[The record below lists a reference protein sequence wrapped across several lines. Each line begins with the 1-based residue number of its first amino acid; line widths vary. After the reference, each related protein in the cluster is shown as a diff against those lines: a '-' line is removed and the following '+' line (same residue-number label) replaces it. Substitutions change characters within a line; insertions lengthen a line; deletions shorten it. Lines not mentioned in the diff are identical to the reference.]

1 MRASA
6 GKYNILLASGV
17 VVAISLIISVL
28 FYQTYQLKLD
38 HFSNINQKLSNESKR
53 FTTLDNMSSTV
64 AEYGVRFNRFM
75 PVKRFEEEDRLYLLD
90 ALETIRIKYKIPK
103 LTYSIGVRKPYS
115 YNDDVIKDR
124 GLTVKVSDIK
134 LTMSLM
140 HEIDLI
146 SITKSLKK
154 IKGSIQLITSCQLK
168 RISAVND
175 TKASVSSPNIEAIC
189 NLRWY
194 TFKVS

>member
-6 GKYNILLASGV
+6 GKYNILLASSV
-17 VVAISLIISVL
+17 VVITSLIISIL
-28 FYQTYQLKLD
+28 FYQTYQSKLD
-38 HFSNINQKLSNESKR
+38 HYSNINQKLSNESKR
-53 FTTLDNMSSTV
+53 FTILDSMSRTV
-64 AEYGVRFNRFM
+64 AEYEARFNRYM

-103 LTYSIGVRKPYS
+103 LTYSIGVRKPYN
-115 YNDDVIKDR
+115 YKDGVIQDR
-124 GLTVKVSDIK
+124 GLTVMVSDIK

-146 SITKSLKK
+146 SITNSLKK
-154 IKGSIQLITSCQLK
+154 IKDSIQLVTSCKLK
-168 RISAVND
+168 RIGASN
-175 TKASVSSPNIEAIC
+175 TIKASVSSPNIEAIC
-189 NLRWY
+189 NVRWY

>member
-6 GKYNILLASGV
+6 GKYNLLLASSV
-17 VVAISLIISVL
+17 VVIISLIISVL
-28 FYQTYQLKLD
+28 FYQTYQSKLD
-38 HFSNINQKLSNESKR
+38 HYSNINQKLSNESKR
-53 FTTLDNMSSTV
+53 FTILDDMSRTV
-64 AEYGVRFNRFM
+64 AEYEVQFNRFM

-103 LTYSIGVRKPYS
+103 LAYSIDARKPYN
-115 YNDDVIKDR
+115 YKDGVIKDR
-124 GLTVKVSDIK
+124 GLKVMVSDIK
-134 LTMSLM
+134 LTMNLM
-140 HEIDLI
+140 HEVDLI

-154 IKGSIQLITSCQLK
+154 IKRSIQLITSCKLK
-168 RISAVND
+168 RIGDVNK

-189 NLRWY
+189 NVRWY